1 VTTAAPT
8 KGERTRAKLVATT
21 AELLQKQ
28 GYHATGLAQ
37 IIAESGAPRGSL
49 YFYFPGGKE
58 ELAVAAIEASGAEWR
73 AKIEA
78 LVAGVPDLGD
88 AVVAVCRALAD
99 ELVASD
105 YQLGCPLATVALEA
119 STTSAPVREAVN
131 AHWVGWRT
139 AIAERLA
146 AVGVAPAAA
155 RELATFVIASIEG
168 ALMLC
173 KVGRDPQPLYAVAA
187 TLRSLVALAPVG

>member
-1 VTTAAPT
+1 MTMT

-58 ELAVAAIEASGAEWR
+58 ELARAAIEASGAVWR
-73 AKIEA
+73 AKIEGI
-78 LVAGVPDLGD
+78 VAGVPDLGD

-99 ELVASD
+99 ELVTSD

-119 STTSAPVREAVN
+119 ATTSDAVREAVS
-131 AHWVGWRT
+131 AHWNGWRQ
-139 AIAERLA
+139 AIADRLA
-146 AVGVAPAAA
+146 AVGVKPVVG

-168 ALMLC
+168 ALMLA
-173 KVGRDPQPLYAVAA
+173 KVGRDPQPLYTVAN
-187 TLRSLVALAPVG
+187 TLRALVALAPVG